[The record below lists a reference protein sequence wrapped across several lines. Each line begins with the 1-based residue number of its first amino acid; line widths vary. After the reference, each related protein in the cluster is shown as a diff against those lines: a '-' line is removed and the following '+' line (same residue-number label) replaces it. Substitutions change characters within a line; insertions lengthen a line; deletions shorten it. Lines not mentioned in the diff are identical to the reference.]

1 MTTQP
6 PRHAID
12 AAAEI
17 GARIDSWMTKW
28 DSADISNRTFAAI
41 IAAHP
46 DPELAR
52 LREKIENQRQRI
64 VYLEGATNH
73 ATGTP
78 LSLIK
83 AERDQLRADL
93 KRAVEQRDGMHE
105 RHNRNAV
112 YCEELR
118 TTCTRLRSR
127 VAELVARILADN
139 KAFGCEL
146 RDPNGTIWEYAET
159 LKKRVDELENELA
172 KVQLVADHRAK
183 TLTELE
189 ADRERLEYTFTT
201 NRYFSD
207 RATIDSARN
216 AQPAA
221 NTGDNRRTEDKL

>member
-1 MTTQP
+1 MKTPEQIAAETAEKIVP
-6 PRHAID
+6 ILVNDSYLSYRED
-12 AAAEI
+12 AAKLI
-17 GARIDSWMTKW
+17 L
-28 DSADISNRTFAAI
+28 AALTEH
-41 IAAHP
+41 A
-46 DPELAR
+46 
-52 LREKIENQRQRI
+52 KG
-64 VYLEGATNH
+64 LE
-73 ATGTP
+73 
-78 LSLIK
+78 
-83 AERDQLRADL
+83 
-93 KRAVEQRDGMHE
+93 
-105 RHNRNAV
+105 
-112 YCEELR
+112 
-118 TTCTRLRSR
+118 
-127 VAELVARILADN
+127 ARILSDN
-139 KAFGCEL
+139 KAYGCEL